1 MSLQADNT
9 AIILKLM
16 EPWRKNVMYVFVC
29 MGAGA
34 SDSPKQFRIRKR
46 KCSSS
51 LASKRNTLYLHT

>member
-46 KCSSS
+46 K
-51 LASKRNTLYLHT
+51 